1 MKKNLIPLVA
11 LIMAATIST
20 TTIVTVSAETT
31 KTTATVGTATKNNKL
46 YTMNFT
52 FNPKDYNGT
61 IKNIAVVGE
70 FLFYNSNLTG
80 DTDKTGMNDLKTK
93 YVPSQYKSGMKPV
106 GGLYYQELKYDSVKK
121 VYSTTLQLPAGVYGY
136 HFTINSTL
144 GEPATTP
151 DKSWSNVM
159 TSDGKLHGFTTMGD
173 SIVDPKNKPKVATL
187 TGGQMGSELYVGSS
201 NECDWIPNS
210 NKSKRGTVTFA
221 SYTDVNDTTQSLG
234 IYLPVGYNKNASK
247 PYKVIFVSHG
257 GGGNENDWY
266 SQGGINNI
274 MDNLIAQGKT
284 KDAIIVTMNNSVYQT
299 ADHSWDFPK
308 ISDNLFNNIMPYM
321 ERVYNVSK
329 NVNDRAF
336 CGLSMGSMTTCYMYM
351 HHADKFGYFGA
362 FSGGLAG
369 GKYFDLSSPNL
380 NKTVLMVGS
389 GEEDIAY
396 NTTDIGV
403 PTFEKALNAKKIKYV
418 AHFVPG
424 AHDWFTWPQLF
435 TYFADN
441 VLWSK
446 DKK

>member
-11 LIMAATIST
+11 LIMAATISST
-20 TTIVTVSAETT
+20 TFVTASAATTT
-31 KTTATVGTATKNNKL
+31 KTTAAIATTTTNNKL
-46 YTMNFT
+46 YTKSFT

-70 FLFYNSNLTG
+70 FLFYKSNLTG
-80 DTDKTGMNDLKTK
+80 NTDKTGMNDVKTK
-93 YVPSQYKSGMKPV
+93 YVPSQYTSDMKSV
-106 GGLYYQELKYDSVKK
+106 GGFYYQEMQYDKSKN
-121 VYSTTLQLPAGVYGY
+121 VYTTSIKLPAGVYDY
-136 HFTINSTL
+136 HFLVNGTITDPNN
-144 GEPATTP
+144 GAMA
-151 DKSWSNVM
+151 WSNVY
-159 TSDGKLHGFTTMGD
+159 TPDGKLHGLKFDFANWLT
-173 SIVDPKNKPKVATL
+173 DPKNKPNVATL
-187 TGGQMGSELYVGSS
+187 TGGQNNSELIVGTS
-201 NECDWIPNS
+201 NDYAWIPNS
-210 NKSKRGTVTFA
+210 NSSKRGTVTFA
-221 SYTDVNDTTQSLG
+221 TYTDVNNTTQSLG
-234 IYLPVGYNKNASK
+234 IYLPVGYNKNATK

-284 KDAIIVTMNNSVYQT
+284 KDAIVVTMNNAVYAT
-299 ADHSWDFPK
+299 ANHEWDFPK
-308 ISDNLFNNIMPYM
+308 ISDNLFNNIIPYM
-321 ERVYNVSK
+321 EKVYNISK

-369 GKYFDLSSPNL
+369 GKYFDLSNPNL

-389 GEEDIAY
+389 GEEDMAY
-396 NTTDIGV
+396 NTTEIGV
-403 PTFEKALNAKKIKYV
+403 PTFEKALNAKKLKFIPY
-418 AHFVPG
+418 FVTG
-424 AHDWFTWPQLF
+424 SHDWFAWPQLY

-446 DKK
+446 DK